1 MKRTATILAA
11 FFVGT
16 LMMLAAPLLHAQ
28 ANALVVQDAWARKAP
43 GSDVAAVY
51 LSLRNTSAQP
61 MIVVGVRSPGAAS
74 AMIHETSVQG
84 GQSQMRPKDKIV
96 IAPGQTVTLQPGG
109 THIMLSGFKSNY
121 GVGQSVPLVLLLA
134 NGEQVQA
141 AAVVRPL
148 TAN

>member
-1 MKRTATILAA
+1 MKRIATIFAA
-11 FFVGT
+11 VT
-16 LMMLAAPLLHAQ
+16 LLVLTAPLLQAQ
-28 ANALVVQDAWARKAP
+28 AGALVVQEAWARKAP

-84 GQSQMRPKDKIV
+84 GQSQMRPKDRIV

-134 NGEQVQA
+134 DGQQVQA

>member
-1 MKRTATILAA
+1 VKRIATIFAA
-11 FFVGT
+11 VT
-16 LMMLAAPLLHAQ
+16 LLVLTAPLLQAQ
-28 ANALVVQDAWARKAP
+28 AGALVVQEAWARKAP

-84 GQSQMRPKDKIV
+84 GQSQMRPKDRIV

-134 NGEQVQA
+134 DGQQVQA